1 MSGDDLELT
10 WRGTQVA
17 DASAKSSIGRKPT
30 ILIRLAMLEVIASQ
44 AVTSSKGA
52 FAFTFQD
59 P

>member
-44 AVTSSKGA
+44 AVTSSKSA